1 MYQKT
6 AMQSW
11 GVSSVVVYLPN
22 KHKALGSV
30 FSIEKK
36 KKKERVKTVTT
47 SITVIQ
53 DTKAVYKEK
62 KNE

>member
-1 MYQKT
+1 
-6 AMQSW
+6 
-11 GVSSVVVYLPN
+11 LPN